1 MKLELDVE
9 TLEFKI
15 SPTKKRP
22 MKVDYLSDSRE
33 VLLVRRQTRP
43 RRGEFVEAS
52 VGERR
57 LQLNSSFSLR
67 DGSRKRGGDCGAVRI
82 STETSS
88 TGGHKLLTN
97 EKRQVLQ
104 PAASHLKIMVSRAG
118 LEPATR

>member
-43 RRGEFVEAS
+43 RRGELLKVQWANVDS
-52 VGERR
+52 SST
-57 LQLNSSFSLR
+57 SSFSLR
-67 DGSRKRGGDCGAVRI
+67 DGSRKAWGRLWCCQNIDRNIV
-82 STETSS
+82 ETVVTS
-88 TGGHKLLTN
+88 
-97 EKRQVLQ
+97 
-104 PAASHLKIMVSRAG
+104 
-118 LEPATR
+118 

>member
-43 RRGEFVEAS
+43 RRGELLKLQWANVDSSSTHHFHCATDRGS
-52 VGERR
+52 VGAIVVLSEYRQKHR
-57 LQLNSSFSLR
+57 PQV
-67 DGSRKRGGDCGAVRI
+67 A
-82 STETSS
+82 TSCS
-88 TGGHKLLTN
+88 QMKSDRFFNLP
-97 EKRQVLQ
+97 QV
-104 PAASHLKIMVSRAG
+104 I
-118 LEPATR
+118 